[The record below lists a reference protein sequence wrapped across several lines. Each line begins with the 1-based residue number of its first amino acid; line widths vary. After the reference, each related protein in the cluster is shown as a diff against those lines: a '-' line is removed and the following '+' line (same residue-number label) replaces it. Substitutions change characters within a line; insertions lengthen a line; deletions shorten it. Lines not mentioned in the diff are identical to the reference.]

1 MRRRRRPLVPRRERL
16 EPHDREVR
24 RALPARGHAQQRRR
38 LDRLAARRREG
49 AERPRRHFRPQ
60 QLRLSLQPRLRRP
73 RFLRRRDRRRE
84 IARRQGPHADHGR
97 GDRRAVTV
105 TLRTHRIGDVGWVIH
120 RHAIL
125 YAQDYGWNGEF
136 EAMVAGIGAQF
147 IRDFDPAREVCWIA
161 EIDGRIVGSAF
172 VVRQDDE
179 VAKLRLVY
187 VEPSARGQ
195 GVGRQLVRAA
205 IGFAREKGYRRMTL
219 WTNDILHAARRIYET
234 EGFSLVAEERHH
246 SFGVDLVGQNWERGL

>member
-1 MRRRRRPLVPRRERL
+1 M
-16 EPHDREVR
+16 
-24 RALPARGHAQQRRR
+24 
-38 LDRLAARRREG
+38 
-49 AERPRRHFRPQ
+49 
-60 QLRLSLQPRLRRP
+60 
-73 RFLRRRDRRRE
+73 
-84 IARRQGPHADHGR
+84 
-97 GDRRAVTV
+97 TV
-105 TLRTHRIGDVGWVIH
+105 TLRTHRVGDVGWVIH
-120 RHAIL
+120 RHAVL

-187 VEPSARGQ
+187 VEPAARGA

-205 IGFAREKGYRRMTL
+205 IAFAREKGYRRMTL